1 MILAERLF
9 MFFHIISYKWVD
21 GKSVHSVQQIEE
33 KISNFDHVEA
43 DLIALNADEDSHV
56 LYNGQSRK

>member
-1 MILAERLF
+1 